1 MTFLWNVLVASLC
14 FLSFCFSVSS
24 FFVGHIMKNFPLRW
38 LWTPI
43 KVYIYMYIYRISINA
58 YKIVT
63 KMALGIFIL
72 SHYCAETLL
81 PRMLWNLK
89 FCAHFSERCDCPV
102 IWNRP
107 LKRVVTVR
115 LLWRSIDRFVN
126 LCTLYCTISISTCM
140 IQENRPRNRAI
151 QSLLVRNE
159 RKDLWYSSCNWRGQL
174 VLQWF
179 FITLKRN

>member
-1 MTFLWNVLVASLC
+1 MPLIFIYIFNNDFSLKC
-14 FLSFCFSVSS
+14 FGCFIMLSFILFFCFFFFCWSHNEKLS
-24 FFVGHIMKNFPLRW
+24 FMMIMNANKS
-38 LWTPI
+38 I
-43 KVYIYMYIYRISINA
+43 YIYMYIYMISINA

-81 PRMLWNLK
+81 PRMFWNLK
-89 FCAHFSERCDCPV
+89 FCAHFSERCDCPA

-126 LCTLYCTISISTCM
+126 LCTLYYTISISTCM

-151 QSLLVRNE
+151 QSLLVRKE
-159 RKDLWYSSCNWRGQL
+159 RKDLWYSSCNLRGQL
-174 VLQWF
+174 V
-179 FITLKRN
+179 

>member
-24 FFVGHIMKNFPLRW
+24 FFVGHIMKNFPLWW

-43 KVYIYMYIYRISINA
+43 KVYIY
-58 YKIVT
+58 T
-63 KMALGIFIL
+63 CIFIWLVSMLTKL
-72 SHYCAETLL
+72 SQKW
-81 PRMLWNLK
+81 LWEFLFCHIIVLK
-89 FCAHFSERCDCPV
+89 PCYQNVLKSKILCSFSERCDCPA

-126 LCTLYCTISISTCM
+126 LCTLYYTISISTCM

-159 RKDLWYSSCNWRGQL
+159 LKDLWNSSCNWRGQL
-174 VLQWF
+174 V
-179 FITLKRN
+179 